1 MKRKSGLH
9 ELFSNSPVQSDLE
22 LFGRTADPL
31 SRRGFVTGLGTLTA
45 ILGAEIVFHRFMP
58 AGLIP
63 AALADSNEGFSIEGK
78 DGLTI
83 MNDRP
88 INAETPAH
96 LLNDDITPANRLFV
110 RNNGIP
116 PVAADPE
123 TWKLNIT
130 GESVITPK
138 SYTITELKQRFS
150 HVNYQLVLEC
160 AGNGRSEFY
169 PPASGNQWTLGA
181 VGCPE
186 WNGIRLADV
195 LEDCGVAEDAIYVAY
210 NSADAHLSGD
220 PAKRP
225 ISRGVPVAKAMEA
238 ESMIAWGMNGED
250 LHPMNGYPLR
260 LAIGGWP
267 ASVSGKWLTEIMIR
281 DRVHDGAKMTGTSY
295 RVPCSPVAPGSK
307 VADEDMCI
315 IEAMPVKSLIT
326 NPKTGVRHPQSEALQ
341 LHGHAW
347 AGDRSVSRMQASID
361 FGQTWQDAE
370 LQDAANR
377 LAWQH
382 WNASVRFPKPGYF
395 EVWAKAT
402 DSEGISQ
409 PMILPGWNP
418 KGYLNN
424 ATHRLAVYAV

>member
-1 MKRKSGLH
+1 MKRK
-9 ELFSNSPVQSDLE
+9 P
-22 LFGRTADPL
+22 DPL
-31 SRRGFVTGLGTLTA
+31 SRRGFISGLGTMSA
-45 ILGAEIVFHRFMP
+45 ILGAEIVFHPFMP
-58 AGLIP
+58 TGLIP
-63 AALADSNEGFSIEGK
+63 VALADSHSGFSIEGK

-83 MNDRP
+83 LNDRP
-88 INAETPAH
+88 LNAETPPH

-116 PVAADPE
+116 PVSADPE
-123 TWKLNIT
+123 NWNLSIT
-130 GESVITPK
+130 GESVVTPK
-138 SYTITELKQRFS
+138 SFSLTELKQRFT
-150 HVNYQLVLEC
+150 HVDLQLVLEC
-160 AGNGRSEFY
+160 GGNGRFEFY

-181 VGCPE
+181 VGCPQ

-195 LEDCGVAEDAIYVAY
+195 LEDCGVADDAVYVAY
-210 NSADAHLSGD
+210 NSADSHLSGD
-220 PAKRP
+220 PSKNP

-267 ASVSGKWLTEIMIR
+267 GSVSGKWLTEIMIR
-281 DRVHDGAKMTGTSY
+281 DRIHDGTKMTGTAY
-295 RVPCSPVAPGSK
+295 RIPCDPVAPGTK

-326 NPKTGVRHPQSEALQ
+326 SPETGIRHPQGEVLR

-347 AGDRSVSRMQASID
+347 AGDRSVTRMQVSID

-370 LQDAANR
+370 LQNAANR

-382 WNASVRFPKPGYF
+382 WDASVNFPKPGYY

-402 DSEGISQ
+402 DSEGVSQ

>member
-9 ELFSNSPVQSDLE
+9 ELFSKDPLQADLE
-22 LFGRTADPL
+22 LFGRQSNPL
-31 SRRGFVTGLGTLTA
+31 SRRGFLTGLGTMSA
-45 ILGAEIVFHRFMP
+45 ILGAEIVFHPFMP

-63 AALADSNEGFSIEGK
+63 VALADSHEGFFIEGK

-88 INAETPAH
+88 VNAETPVH

-116 PVAADPE
+116 PVSTDPE
-123 TWKLNIT
+123 TWKLSIT
-130 GESVITPK
+130 GESVVTPK
-138 SYTITELKQRFS
+138 SYTIAELKQRFA
-150 HVNYQLVLEC
+150 HVSNQLVLEC
-160 AGNGRSEFY
+160 GGNGRSEFY
-169 PPASGNQWTLGA
+169 PPASGNQWSLGA

-186 WNGIRLADV
+186 WNGIKLADV
-195 LEDCGVAEDAIYVAY
+195 LEDCGVAEDAIYIAY
-210 NSADAHLSGD
+210 NSADSHLSGD

-267 ASVSGKWLTEIMIR
+267 GSVSGKWLTEIMIR

-295 RVPCSPVAPGSK
+295 RVPCSPVAPGTK

-326 NPKTGVRHPQSEALQ
+326 SPETGVRHPQSETLQ

-347 AGDRSVSRMQASID
+347 AGDRSASRMQISID

-370 LQDAANR
+370 LQNAANR

-382 WNASVRFPKPGYF
+382 WDASVTFPKPGYY

-402 DSEGISQ
+402 DSEGVSQ

-424 ATHRLAVYAV
+424 ATHRLAVYAI